1 MKLPSSLEAFL
12 NPIPIEELLAPDDP
26 EAEPDPLI
34 PSLPKSSPFEV
45 PELCLPPEKNDPNAA
60 KG

>member
-26 EAEPDPLI
+26 EADPDPLI
-34 PSLPKSSPFEV
+34 PSLPKSSPFEA
-45 PELCLPPEKNDPNAA
+45 PGLCLPPEKNDPKAA